1 METLELK
8 NPEFGTEAIGNKLA
22 DLVSLRKERTNP
34 LVAAGHMDHDIGI
47 MFMFQAKKGVL
58 SNSGAASK
66 LVNPFLNS
74 YSVDISTFET
84 LFNTFSRQGKGIKFE
99 FIFIS
104 QQDYIKYTGSTNVST
119 GATEFLYFVATPLDH
134 NDSAMGHY
142 IIFNLGHKFEASM
155 DFISP
160 EERRTLHD
168 NYLSS
173 QFYSNMNAYR
183 APLMQAEGIYY
194 TWADI
199 NKILNERN
207 IDGRLYKEV
216 QFFLGEVIELD
227 IIREYFRD
235 NPYYIFD
242 DVAYAAAYGGNEKR
256 LTTIGKYLPDD
267 LVGKEVFFDMG
278 SLYP

>member
-22 DLVSLRKERTNP
+22 GLVLQNKEKTNP
-34 LVAAGHMDHDIGI
+34 LIEAHMDHDIGI
-47 MFMFQAKKGVL
+47 MFMYQAKKGIL
-58 SNSGAASK
+58 NSSGVASK
-66 LVNPFLNS
+66 LVNPYLDT
-74 YSVDISTFET
+74 YLVDISTFEN
-84 LFNTFSRQGKGIKFE
+84 LFNTFSSQGKGIKFE

-119 GATEFLYFVATPLDH
+119 GASEFLYFVATPLDH
-134 NDSAMGHY
+134 NDNAMGHY
-142 IIFNLGHKFEASM
+142 IIFNLGHKFETNM

-160 EERRTLHD
+160 EERRILHD
-168 NYLSS
+168 NCLSS
-173 QFYSNMNAYR
+173 QFYSNMNAYS

-216 QFFLGEVIELD
+216 QFALGEVIELG
-227 IIREYFRD
+227 IITDYFKA
-235 NPYYIFD
+235 NPNYVFD
-242 DVAYAAAYGGNEKR
+242 ASAYASAYGGNEKR
-256 LTTIGKYLPDD
+256 LTMIGRYLPDD
-267 LVGKEVFFDMG
+267 LIGKEGFFDMG